1 MFTEI
6 TAEQYFSLIKPDK
19 NILNFLIYNTTDINN
34 WAYLLRRKVSNSNCC
49 WRVSET
55 KTSSPL
61 FLRPQWAISWVFH
74 GVFMQEADPPA
85 ERFIG
90 DRCQWQP
97 CPSARGG
104 QLHREGGDRES
115 SQTVKGQRL
124 IFITPFIITIKSL
137 NGSDPLQWIVGK
149 KQSCHQGY
157 LKIGC
162 RRGTATCGTTLA
174 QVQRLFL
181 CGAAMLLGRP
191 GLLLALPKQI
201 NTSKGQR

>member
-55 KTSSPL
+55 KQAPPYSLGLSEQYSP
-61 FLRPQWAISWVFH
+61 SWVFH

-85 ERFIG
+85 ERFLG
-90 DRCQWQP
+90 DWCQWQP

-104 QLHREGGDRES
+104 RLHREGGERES

-124 IFITPFIITIKSL
+124 VFITPFIITIKSL

-157 LKIGC
+157 LKTGC

-174 QVQRLFL
+174 QVRS
-181 CGAAMLLGRP
+181 CHSAGSAGAAFGF
-191 GLLLALPKQI
+191 AQT
-201 NTSKGQR
+201 N